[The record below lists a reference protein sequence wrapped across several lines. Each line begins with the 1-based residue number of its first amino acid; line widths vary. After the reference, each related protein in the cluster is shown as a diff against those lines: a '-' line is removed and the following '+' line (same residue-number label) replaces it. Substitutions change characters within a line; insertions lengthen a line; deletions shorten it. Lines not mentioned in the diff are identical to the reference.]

1 MGMTLIASLL
11 GALGGAV
18 LIGGVILLVF
28 RLTGMDVPRFAVLW
42 KAAFFAQAAVIVAD
56 TFGAPLLPGAAG
68 ALVVLLVGLIG
79 AFIAYDRILETPEGR
94 PMGRKAA
101 ALALGTHAVFSILSF
116 LLILPPLL
124 RAFGIAA

>member
-28 RLTGMDVPRFAVLW
+28 RLAGMDVPRFAILW

-56 TFGAPLLPGAAG
+56 TFGSALIPGPLGSVVILAIG
-68 ALVVLLVGLIG
+68 LVG

-94 PMGRKAA
+94 PMGRRAA
-101 ALALGTHAVFSILSF
+101 AVALGTHAVFSILSF
-116 LLILPPLL
+116 LLILPPIL
-124 RAFGIAA
+124 RAFGLAA